1 MRTDFKHI
9 ASFVTMATLIF
20 IGMTVLLVGGISTGP
35 NEIYSLGLTGWL
47 SILKRHTTF
56 SINAFSF
63 FSLLLEISV
72 ALALTG
78 LLSLLLRRRAA

>member
-9 ASFVTMATLIF
+9 ASFATMALLIF
-20 IGMTVLLVGGISTGP
+20 VGMTVLLVGRISTGP

-47 SILKRHTTF
+47 SILNHHTTF
-56 SINAFSF
+56 SINQFSF
-63 FSLLLEISV
+63 LWLLLETCV

-78 LLSLLLRRRAA
+78 LLSLLLRPRAA